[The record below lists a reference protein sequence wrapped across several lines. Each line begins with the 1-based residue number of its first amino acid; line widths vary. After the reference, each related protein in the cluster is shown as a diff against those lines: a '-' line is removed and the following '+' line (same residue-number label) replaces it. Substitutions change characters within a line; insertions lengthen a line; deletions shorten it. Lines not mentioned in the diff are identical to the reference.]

1 MDGLAVGDDS
11 IAKSVAVTNAVVA
24 VSFAVVIGGAKGKLV
39 VFVVPAVIF
48 FVVTGFVVVSVVVV
62 VGNVVIVCSF
72 TVIFSVA
79 VVVELIL
86 IEMVFGDAFVVSAV
100 VAIASVNAFAVDGK
114 LIAVSVVSIIAGAVA
129 AGAVAF
135 ALSFNLAG
143 DVVVVI
149 LVVIDGELNNVSI
162 ASAASFISGVAVV
175 SGAAVEDAIV
185 AFLFT
190 VVLGVIFVDKLI
202 SVEAGGFDAIVVIE
216 VVAKMAK
223 KIKQ

>member
-48 FVVTGFVVVSVVVV
+48 FVVTGFVVVSVV